1 MSKVN
6 FFTEYLRLALW
17 RACMIFMNMFSQ
29 CTFYLPTHSS
39 RKLGVLSDHFNAK
52 MPIQNQTVL
61 IGFGPMLRRYPLWH
75 WYSGIQRPQLS
86 SDNIVIHRST
96 LLYFG
101 MSTDLTQQLDPYV
114 STAYIYKHLH
124 FWAIP
129 KLWVDSN
136 VRKLFWVDKKWLI
149 FGHH

>member
-61 IGFGPMLRRYPLWH
+61 IG
-75 WYSGIQRPQLS
+75 
-86 SDNIVIHRST
+86 
-96 LLYFG
+96 
-101 MSTDLTQQLDPYV
+101 LDPYFEDIHCDIDILEYKDLSYPQTILSV
-114 STAYIYKHLH
+114 IEVRCYILGCR
-124 FWAIP
+124 
-129 KLWVDSN
+129 LT
-136 VRKLFWVDKKWLI
+136 
-149 FGHH
+149 